1 MSIPNGYEIGRPYAH
16 ELPQLPG
23 IEAAASAMFSVE
35 HLPIERLNAVLPL
48 SFFEQAAARGWLWV
62 AREIAP
68 PSLVNRQAA
77 VTVFTITNTDAN
89 SGTDVHMV
97 YLGRYGN

>member
-48 SFFEQAAARGWLWV
+48 SFFEQAAARGWL
-62 AREIAP
+62 
-68 PSLVNRQAA
+68 
-77 VTVFTITNTDAN
+77 
-89 SGTDVHMV
+89 
-97 YLGRYGN
+97 